1 MWKFYSTLNT
11 IFPLPSWLFKTI
23 PRRIKFTTKL
33 SNYNTFNIKKKN
45 VSAIKFFHSSKSFFL
60 PSSQTI
66 RSLLAES
73 RRVNGGFWGGEKK
86 KRKKGREKPCLIYI
100 RGWEAPSLV
109 VKWPPAT
116 SCFIVTPPKGA
127 TDFPAG
133 WIEECHRA
141 IPIKWLNLR
150 FVFIRALLPANLRGS

>member
-33 SNYNTFNIKKKN
+33 SNYNTFNIKKKKCLRDKIF
-45 VSAIKFFHSSKSFFL
+45 SQSSKSFFL

-86 KRKKGREKPCLIYI
+86 KKEKRE
-100 RGWEAPSLV
+100 GEAL
-109 VKWPPAT
+109 
-116 SCFIVTPPKGA
+116 FNI
-127 TDFPAG
+127 
-133 WIEECHRA
+133 H
-141 IPIKWLNLR
+141 
-150 FVFIRALLPANLRGS
+150 

>member
-33 SNYNTFNIKKKN
+33 SNYNTFNIKKKKCLRDKIF
-45 VSAIKFFHSSKSFFL
+45 SQSSKSFFL

-73 RRVNGGFWGGEKK
+73 RRVNGEVILGKWKK
-86 KRKKGREKPCLIYI
+86 KKEKRE
-100 RGWEAPSLV
+100 GEAL
-109 VKWPPAT
+109 
-116 SCFIVTPPKGA
+116 FNI
-127 TDFPAG
+127 
-133 WIEECHRA
+133 H
-141 IPIKWLNLR
+141 
-150 FVFIRALLPANLRGS
+150 